1 MKTLSHR
8 LKIKGE
14 AFLRSIVR
22 AEYLKALIL
31 FLTAKTPAESG
42 VKPEH
47 VKELQDAIKPAIKFG
62 LGVVGFGFLF
72 FIVWGGL
79 APLDQAA
86 IAQGVITVAGSNKT
100 IQHKEGGIITSINVK
115 DGDHVKE
122 NDVLMVISDTETK
135 ASMQIITSQ
144 LNFSSAIQSRLKAQ
158 QTYADKIIWDDE
170 GLDYSDP
177 KITEIIETQERLFNA
192 TMNHIRAEQSVLDE
206 RILQLKEKITG
217 LEKQLKST
225 QSQIRTLGDDIKV
238 QEDLAK
244 KGLALQPRV
253 REYRRSLDDQIGRE
267 AQIKAE
273 IASSNEQIA
282 EVNLKKVSLDQE
294 LQSKVAAEMKE
305 NHSRLLE
312 LTEKYNAAKDALDR
326 TTVRAP
332 MAGTV
337 TDLQYHTIG
346 GVIAP
351 GHKILDIVPLDAKL
365 IVEARVQTQDI
376 ESIYPGLLTRIQL
389 GAYKA
394 RLVPRIDGKVIYVSP
409 DRMVDNTP
417 QGQMGYYIVRIEIDQ
432 SSIDKLA
439 TEIVLTPGMPASIFI
454 VKGERTFLQYLISP
468 IRDSFFKAFK
478 EQ

>member
-1 MKTLSHR
+1 MKTVMH
-8 LKIKGE
+8 KIKIKSE
-14 AFLRSIVR
+14 AFLRSVVR

-42 VKPEH
+42 VNPEH
-47 VKELQDAIKPAIKFG
+47 VKELKEAIRPAVKFG

-86 IAQGVITVAGSNKT
+86 VAQGVITVAGSNKT

-115 DGDHVKE
+115 DGDVVKE
-122 NDVLMVISDTETK
+122 NDILMLISDTETK

-158 QTYADKIIWDDE
+158 QAYADKIAWDDE

-192 TMNHIRAEQSVLDE
+192 TMNQVKAEQSVLDE

-253 REYRRSLDDQIGRE
+253 REYRRSLDEQIGRE
-267 AQIKAE
+267 AQVKAE

-337 TDLQYHTIG
+337 TDLQFHTIG
-346 GVIAP
+346 GVVAP
-351 GHKILDIVPLDAKL
+351 GHKIMDIVPLDAKL

-376 ESIYPGLLTRIQL
+376 ESVYPGLLTRIQL

-409 DRMVDNTP
+409 DRLVDNTP

-439 TEIVLTPGMPASIFI
+439 TDIVLTPGMPASVFI

>member
-1 MKTLSHR
+1 MKNTLHK
-8 LKIKGE
+8 LKVRAE
-14 AFLRSIVR
+14 AFLRGIVR
-22 AEYLKALIL
+22 AEYIKALIL

-47 VKELQDAIKPAIKFG
+47 VKELNDAIKPAVKFG
-62 LGVVGFGFLF
+62 LGAVGFGFLF
-72 FIVWGGL
+72 FVVWGGL

-86 IAQGVITVAGSNKT
+86 IAQGVVTVAGSNKT
-100 IQHKEGGIITSINVK
+100 IQHKEGGIIASIDVK

-122 NDVLMVISDTETK
+122 NQVLMVLNDTETK

-144 LNFSSAIQSRLKAQ
+144 LNFASAIQSRLRAQ
-158 QTYADKIIWDDE
+158 QSYADKIMWDDE

-177 KITEIIETQERLFNA
+177 KITEIINTQERLFNA
-192 TMNHIRAEQSVLDE
+192 TSNQIKAEQSVLDE
-206 RILQLKEKITG
+206 RILQLNEKIIG
-217 LEKQLKST
+217 LNKQLSST
-225 QSQIRTLGDDIKV
+225 QSQIRTLSEDIKV
-238 QEDLAK
+238 QEELAK

-253 REYRRSLDDQIGRE
+253 RDYMRSLDDQIGRE
-267 AQIKAE
+267 GQYKAE
-273 IASSNEQIA
+273 IASSKEQIA

-294 LQSKVAAEMKE
+294 FQSKIATEMKD

-312 LTEKYNAAKDALDR
+312 LTEKYHAAKDALER

-332 MAGTV
+332 MSGTV

-351 GHKILDIVPLDAKL
+351 GHKIMDIVPFDAKL
-365 IVEARVQTQDI
+365 IIEARVQTQDI

-394 RLVPRIDGKVIYVSP
+394 RLVPRIDGKVLYVSP
-409 DRMVDNTP
+409 DRLVDNTP
-417 QGQMGYYIVRIEIDQ
+417 QGQMGFYIVRIEIDQ
-432 SSIDKLA
+432 SSIDKLS
-439 TEIVLTPGMPASIFI
+439 TDIVLTPGMPASIFI